1 MTLNIA
7 GIKIAT
13 GQTNLVFVRQMEQ
26 DNKEVPTPWVAHW
39 DDTTR
44 TRIVMHENVL
54 QIAKADPTAPKF
66 LLKKEVKLAH
76 KSATGDDVKE
86 YTMYVVVTPMNI
98 EATF

>member
-7 GIKIAT
+7 GIKAAT
-13 GQTNLVFVRQMEQ
+13 GQANLVFVRQFEQ
-26 DNKEVPTPWVAHW
+26 DSTGVPTPWVAHW

-54 QIAKADPTAPKF
+54 ALAKADPTAPKF
-66 LLKKEVKLAH
+66 LLKRDVKAAH
-76 KSATGDDVKE
+76 KSPTGEDIAE
-86 YTMYVVVTPMNI
+86 YTMYVVVTPRNI